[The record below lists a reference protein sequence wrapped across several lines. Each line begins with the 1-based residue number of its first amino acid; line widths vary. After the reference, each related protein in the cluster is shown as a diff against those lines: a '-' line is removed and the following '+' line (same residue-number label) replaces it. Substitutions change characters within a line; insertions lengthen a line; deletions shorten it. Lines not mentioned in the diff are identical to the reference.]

1 MIGRF
6 RRFKPKSVRY
16 RPMGP
21 KDFKAC
27 RRLVA
32 RALASAERPEWA
44 AGLGELDAARR
55 GMKGVSLPRSQS
67 APASPFGQRLYEGA
81 CAVCHAVGGPP
92 LFGSRPSL
100 ALNTNLHATTPDNLI
115 QVIVHGITNPVLSDL
130 GYMPAFGDHLS
141 DDQVAELVGLIRSVH
156 EGGTAILWIEHVVQ
170 ALVDSV
176 DRLICLAGGVIVAD
190 GTPREVLADDTVR
203 ELYLGQT
210 PGEVEG
216 AA

>member
-67 APASPFGQRLYEGA
+67 APASPFGQLLRLSERFVEMRIAERAAEALTLAQLAAHAAEILDAEETGA
-81 CAVCHAVGGPP
+81 
-92 LFGSRPSL
+92 S
-100 ALNTNLHATTPDNLI
+100 
-115 QVIVHGITNPVLSDL
+115 
-130 GYMPAFGDHLS
+130 PA
-141 DDQVAELVGLIRSVH
+141 RSPRVRQD
-156 EGGTAILWIEHVVQ
+156 I
-170 ALVDSV
+170 
-176 DRLICLAGGVIVAD
+176 D
-190 GTPREVLADDTVR
+190 G
-203 ELYLGQT
+203 
-210 PGEVEG
+210 
-216 AA
+216 